1 MRQAGEKFPAYFSTW
16 WLAMA
21 IDIGICNLALSH
33 IGKGAIQNID
43 EGSTEA
49 QQCAL
54 HYDQCRKELLGGN
67 YDWSF
72 SRSRQSLAQE
82 TTNLRS
88 DIWGYAYAKP
98 ANFIRVI
105 VPKAKEPNMSQGM
118 YYVNQA
124 LANFSARS
132 SVDITM
138 GDYEI
143 ASDGLIYTN
152 LLPVFMNYVEDK
164 VNAGDYTPGF
174 IAAFS
179 FGLSGKI
186 AYALTRDSGV
196 TKMALERAEQM
207 RSKYEAADANNDG
220 DTAEYMPPHLL
231 ARA

>member
-1 MRQAGEKFPAYFSTW
+1 M
-16 WLAMA
+16 AMA
-21 IDIGICNLALSH
+21 IDVGICNLALSY
-33 IGKGAIQNID
+33 IGKSAIQNIG

-54 HYDQCRKELLGGN
+54 HYDQCRRELLGGN

-72 SRSRQSLAQE
+72 TRSRQSLAQQ
-82 TTNLRS
+82 TINSRS

-105 VPKAKEPNMSQGM
+105 VPKAKEPNISQGK
-118 YYVNQA
+118 YYAGQS
-124 LANFSARS
+124 LANFSGRS

-152 LLPVFMNYVEDK
+152 LSPVFMSYVADK
-164 VNAGDYTPGF
+164 VNAGDYPPGF
-174 IAAFS
+174 IAAFA

-186 AYALTRDSGV
+186 AYALTRDSGI
-196 TKMALERAEQM
+196 TKVALERAEQM